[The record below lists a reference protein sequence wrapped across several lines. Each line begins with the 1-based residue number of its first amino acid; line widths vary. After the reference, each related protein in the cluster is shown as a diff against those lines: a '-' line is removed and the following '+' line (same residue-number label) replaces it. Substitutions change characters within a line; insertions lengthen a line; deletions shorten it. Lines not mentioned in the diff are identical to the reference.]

1 MTSGSR
7 RFCLFFIVSLF
18 VPFTVFAAEPK
29 TLRVG
34 AVLPLTGV
42 ASLPGLHLKNG
53 LMLAIEELA
62 ASGQKVDLLIEDS
75 KTDSKSS
82 VSAYQKLASIAK
94 VDAVVGD
101 IWDFLVSPLIP
112 LSKQSK
118 TPTISPTVMDFVGS
132 ELAGSEYFWSLG
144 SRVVSLEP
152 ATIKFLEV
160 NSGKTKTGIFCW
172 NNFWGEAHLQEWRRV
187 LAKSGR
193 TIVSEQCESDFSSD
207 LRAVSLKIQATKPEL
222 IFVSTLIGTFAKRL
236 SELQSKVPVLSTADM
251 LEELENTGFDKSL
264 VEDWYF
270 TQWKDPE
277 DFAKKYEKKFGMPP
291 IHEASKSYYALLAL
305 AEAWR
310 EKKSDETLTDSLR
323 RVKLTKSDGGHIDFS
338 KQPFANETVAS
349 LYQVK
354 SGKAIE
360 VYTPK

>member
-1 MTSGSR
+1 MVFGFR
-7 RFCLFFIVSLF
+7 RFSLVF
-18 VPFTVFAAEPK
+18 VLSILIPVTAFAAEPK

-53 LMLAIEELA
+53 LVLANEELS

-82 VSAYQKLASIAK
+82 VSAYQKLTSITK

-118 TPTISPTVMDFVGS
+118 TPTISPTVMDFVGT

-144 SRVVSLEP
+144 SRVSSLEP
-152 ATIKFLEV
+152 ATTKFLELHP
-160 NSGKTKTGIFCW
+160 GKTKTGIFCW
-172 NNFWGEAHLQEWRRV
+172 NNFWGEAHLQEWRRM

-207 LRAVSLKIQATKPEL
+207 LRAVALKIQTSKPEL
-222 IFVSTLIGTFAKRL
+222 VLASTLIGTFARRL

-251 LEELENTGFDKSL
+251 LEELENAGFDKSL
-264 VEDWYF
+264 IENWYF

-277 DFAKKYEKKFGMPP
+277 DFARKYEKKFGIPP

-305 AEAWR
+305 AEAWKG
-310 EKKSDETLTDSLR
+310 KKAGETLTESLR
-323 RVKLTKSDGGHIDFS
+323 RVKLTKSDGGRIDFS
-338 KQPFANETVAS
+338 KQPFSNETVAS

-354 SGKAIE
+354 SGKAVE